1 MFLFHPAEHMFL
13 RKIRKAERKEMHRKR
28 RYKQ

>member
-1 MFLFHPAEHMFL
+1 VEHMFL